1 MQLGMKFMTKTY
13 VRKVKN
19 LVKKILGMNYNLI
32 RSDFDEKNSCKAL
45 EDLLEIKPELLNER
59 SMAGNRRDN
68 KEFYPSA
75 KKIADA
81 FDFYRVYLHK
91 YDDIYPEIPEIG
103 EYDGLH
109 SGTPIK
115 WKPYKGCTR
124 AVKRLLKRNNLFW
137 YPSTSGSM
145 YARQRFLEYLARE
158 GFKLE
163 KSNNYDGMG
172 IDNIVFTS
180 STTHAYTLVCN
191 LLARDEDVILVTG
204 PNYGFFALGPER
216 LNARV
221 EVLNLTEE
229 DNWYV
234 NKEALA
240 NRIDEINKKLKKE
253 WDGKLDYVP
262 KVVAFLNMNPHN
274 PLGKVMNSKN
284 KEILEG
290 IGDVCLE
297 KGVFVIDDLIYRDL
311 TFDRDDL
318 ALPLATYPKYFNNTI
333 SLMGIS
339 KAFGLASFRAGV
351 IVAPIPICRGITTQI
366 FETMDS
372 TPVVQVESVAGA
384 FNASDKRYKEYDKYF
399 KPLMAEYEYRYELF
413 RAMVEGIDSIKDE
426 KVKNKIIRDI
436 KHYEKDEKVREL
448 LFEGVPDVE
457 IRKGTTPESG
467 FFAVMDF
474 TKLKGKRY
482 KDKVIE
488 NDFDMLEY
496 FYIKGKIQYIM
507 GESINWPYPDELIG
521 RISFA
526 LTKKALINNMK
537 IITTSVRELK

>member
-1 MQLGMKFMTKTY
+1 MAKTY
-13 VRKVKN
+13 IRKAKN

-32 RSDFDEKNSCKAL
+32 RSDFDENNSCKAL
-45 EDLLEIKPELLNER
+45 FELLEIKPELLNER
-59 SMAGNRRDN
+59 SMAGNRRD
-68 KEFYPSA
+68 KKDFYPSA

-91 YDDIYPEIPEIG
+91 YDDIYPDIPEIG

-124 AVKRLLKRNNLFW
+124 AVKKLLKRNNLFW
-137 YPSTSGSM
+137 YPSTGGSM
-145 YARQRFLEYLARE
+145 FARQRFLEYLNRE
-158 GFKLE
+158 GFQLDKE
-163 KSNNYDGMG
+163 KDYDGMG

-180 STTHAYTLVCN
+180 STTHAYTLICN
-191 LLARDEDVILVTG
+191 LIARDEDVILVTG

-221 EVLNLTEE
+221 EVLDLSEE
-229 DNWYV
+229 DDWYV
-234 NKEALA
+234 NSDALA
-240 NRIDEINKKLKKE
+240 KRIDEINKQLKKE
-253 WDGKLDYVP
+253 WEGKLDYIP

-274 PLGKVMNSKN
+274 PLGKVMNKKN

-311 TFDRDDL
+311 TFDREDL

-351 IVAPIPICRGITTQI
+351 IVAPIPICRGITTHI
-366 FETMDS
+366 FEMMDS

-384 FNASDKRYKEYDKYF
+384 FNASDKRYREYDRYF
-399 KPLMAEYEYRYELF
+399 EPLMNEYEYRYELF
-413 RAMVEGIDSIKDE
+413 RAMVEGIDSIKDQ
-426 KVKNKIIRDI
+426 KTRNKIIRDI
-436 KHYEKDEKVREL
+436 KHYEKDDDVRKL
-448 LFEGVPDVE
+448 LLEGVPDVE

-474 TKLKGKRY
+474 TKLKGKKY
-482 KDKVIE
+482 GDKVIE

-496 FYIKGKIQYIM
+496 FYIKGKIVYIM
-507 GESINWPYPDELIG
+507 GESINWPNHDELIG
-521 RISFA
+521 RINFA
-526 LTKKALINNMK
+526 LTKKALINNLK
-537 IITTSVRELK
+537 IITTSVRELE

>member
-1 MQLGMKFMTKTY
+1 MVNTY
-13 VRKVKN
+13 IRKAKKI
-19 LVKKILGMNYNLI
+19 VKKILGMNYNLI
-32 RSDFDEKNSCKAL
+32 RSDFDETNFSKAL
-45 EDLLEIKPELLNER
+45 CELLEIRPELLNER
-59 SMAGNRRDN
+59 SMAGERRDK

-91 YDDIYPEIPEIG
+91 YDDIYSEIPEIG

-124 AVKRLLKRNNLFW
+124 AVKKLLKRKNLFW

-145 YARQRFLEYLARE
+145 YAKQRFLEYLDRE
-158 GFKLE
+158 GFQLNKE
-163 KSNNYDGMG
+163 KEYDGMG

-180 STTHAYTLVCN
+180 STTHAYTLICN
-191 LLARDEDVILVTG
+191 LIARDEDVILVTG

-221 EVLNLTEE
+221 EVLELSEE

-234 NKEALA
+234 NSDSLA
-240 NRIDEINKKLKKE
+240 NKIDEVNKKLKKE
-253 WDGKLDYVP
+253 WEGKLDYVP
-262 KVVAFLNMNPHN
+262 RVVAFLNMNPHN
-274 PLGKVMNSKN
+274 PLGKVMNKKN

-311 TFDRDDL
+311 TFDREDL

-384 FNASDKRYKEYDKYF
+384 FNASDKRYREYNRYF
-399 KPLMAEYEYRYELF
+399 RSLMKEYEYRYELF
-413 RAMVEGIDSIKDE
+413 RAMVEGIGSIKDM
-426 KVKNKIIRDI
+426 KTRNKIIRDI
-436 KHYEKDEKVREL
+436 KYYEKDDKIRKL
-448 LFEGVPDVE
+448 LLEGIPNVE
-457 IRKGTTPESG
+457 IRKGTTPEYG

-474 TKLKGKRY
+474 TKLKGKKY
-482 KDKVIE
+482 GDKVIE

-496 FYIKGKIQYIM
+496 FYIKGKVVYIM
-507 GESINWPYPDELIG
+507 GESVNWPNSDELIG
-521 RISFA
+521 RINFA
-526 LTKKALINNMK
+526 LTKRALINNMK

>member
-1 MQLGMKFMTKTY
+1 MSETYIRKIKNITK
-13 VRKVKN
+13 K
-19 LVKKILGMNYNLI
+19 LLGMNYNLI
-32 RSDFDEKNSCKAL
+32 RSDFNKENSGKAL
-45 EDLLEIKPELLNER
+45 NELLDIKPELMNER
-59 SMAGNRRDN
+59 SCAGERRD
-68 KEFYPSA
+68 KKDFYPSA

-91 YDDIYPEIPEIG
+91 YDDIYPNIPEIG

-115 WKPYKGCTR
+115 WKPYSGCTK
-124 AVKRLLKRNNLFW
+124 AVKKLLKKNNLYW
-137 YPSTSGSM
+137 YPSTNGSM
-145 YARQRFLEYLARE
+145 YARQRFLEYLGRE
-158 GFKLE
+158 GFKIE
-163 KSNNYDGMG
+163 KDNNYDGMG

-180 STTHAYTLVCN
+180 STTHAYTMICN
-191 LLARDEDVILVTG
+191 LIAREEDVILVTG

-221 EVLNLTEE
+221 EVLDLKEE
-229 DNWYV
+229 DDWYV
-234 NKEALA
+234 NKDSLA
-240 NRIDEINKKLKKE
+240 KRIDEINNDLKKE
-253 WDGKLDYVP
+253 WKGKLDYTP

-274 PLGKVMNSKN
+274 PLGKVMNKKN

-311 TFDRDDL
+311 TFDREDL

-351 IVAPIPICRGITTQI
+351 IIAPIPICRGITTQI

-384 FNASDKRYKEYDKYF
+384 FNGTDKRYREYDKYF
-399 KPLMAEYEYRYELF
+399 KPLMSEYLYRFELF
-413 RAMVEGIDSIKDE
+413 RAMVDGIDSINDNKL
-426 KVKNKIIRDI
+426 KNRIIRDI
-436 KHYEKDEKVREL
+436 KHYEKDEQNRKL
-448 LFEGVPDVE
+448 LFEGIPNVE
-457 IRKGTTPESG
+457 IRKGTIPESG
-467 FFAVMDF
+467 FFAVLDF
-474 TKLKGKRY
+474 TELKGKKY
-482 KDKVIE
+482 DNKVIE

-496 FYIKGKIQYIM
+496 FYIKGKVVYIM
-507 GESINWPYPDELIG
+507 GESINWPYSDELIG
-521 RISFA
+521 RVNFA

-537 IITTSVRELK
+537 IINASVRELK

>member
-1 MQLGMKFMTKTY
+1 MQLGMKFMADTNI
-13 VRKVKN
+13 RKIKN
-19 LVKKILGMNYNLI
+19 VVKKILGMNYNLI
-32 RSDFDEKNSCKAL
+32 RSDFNEKNSCKAL
-45 EDLLEIKPELLNER
+45 GELLEVKPELLNER
-59 SMAGNRRDN
+59 SMAGERRD
-68 KEFYPSA
+68 KKDFYPSA

-91 YDDIYPEIPEIG
+91 YDDIYIDIPEIG

-124 AVKRLLKRNNLFW
+124 AVRKTLKKNNLFW
-137 YPSTSGSM
+137 YPSTGGAM
-145 YARQRFLEYLARE
+145 YARQRFLEYLDKE
-158 GFKLE
+158 GFKLD
-163 KSNNYDGMG
+163 KSDNYDGIG

-180 STTHAYTLVCN
+180 STTHAYTLICN
-191 LLARDEDVILVTG
+191 LIARDEDVILVTG

-221 EVLNLTEE
+221 EVLDLSEE
-229 DNWYV
+229 DDWYV
-234 NKEALA
+234 NADVLA
-240 NRIDEINKKLKKE
+240 ERIDDINYKLKKE
-253 WDGKLDYVP
+253 WSGKLDYIP

-274 PLGKVMNSKN
+274 PLGKVMNKKN
-284 KEILEG
+284 KKILED
-290 IGDVCLE
+290 IGNVCLE

-311 TFDRDDL
+311 TFDREDL

-384 FNASDKRYKEYDKYF
+384 FNASEKRYKEYERYF
-399 KPLMAEYEYRYELF
+399 GPLMKEYVYRYDLF
-413 RAMVEGIDSIKDE
+413 RAMVEGIDSIENSKTR
-426 KVKNKIIRDI
+426 NKIIRDI
-436 KHYEKDEKVREL
+436 KHYEKDENVRKL
-448 LFEGVPDVE
+448 LLEGIPDVE

-474 TKLKGKRY
+474 TKLKGKKY
-482 KDKVIE
+482 GNKVIE
-488 NDFDMLEY
+488 NDYDMLEY
-496 FYIKGKIQYIM
+496 FYIKGKIVYIM
-507 GESINWPYPDELIG
+507 GESVNWPNTDEIIG
-521 RISFA
+521 RINFA
-526 LTKKALINNMK
+526 LTKKALINNMR
-537 IITTSVRELK
+537 IITTSVRELE

>member
-1 MQLGMKFMTKTY
+1 MAETY
-13 VRKVKN
+13 IRKAKN

-32 RSDFDEKNSCKAL
+32 RSDFDEENSCKAL
-45 EDLLEIKPELLNER
+45 NELLDIKPELLNER
-59 SMAGNRRDN
+59 SMAGERRDK

-91 YDDIYPEIPEIG
+91 YDDIYPDIPEIG

-124 AVKRLLKRNNLFW
+124 AVKKMLKRKNLFW
-137 YPSTSGSM
+137 YPSTGGSM
-145 YARQRFLEYLARE
+145 YARQRFLEYLNRE
-158 GFKLE
+158 GFVLD
-163 KSNNYDGMG
+163 KSKDYDGMG

-180 STTHAYTLVCN
+180 STTHAYTLICN
-191 LLARDEDVILVTG
+191 LIARDEDVILVTG

-221 EVLNLTEE
+221 EVLELSEE
-229 DNWYV
+229 DDWYV
-234 NKEALA
+234 NKDSLA
-240 NRIDEINKKLKKE
+240 KKIDEINKRLKKE
-253 WDGKLDYVP
+253 WEGKLDYIP
-262 KVVAFLNMNPHN
+262 KVAAFLNMNPHN
-274 PLGKVMNSKN
+274 PLGKVMNHKN

-311 TFDRDDL
+311 TFDRNDL

-384 FNASDKRYKEYDKYF
+384 FNASDRRYKEYDRYF
-399 KPLMAEYEYRYELF
+399 KPLMKEYEYRYELF
-413 RAMVEGIDSIKDE
+413 RAMVEGIESIKDG
-426 KVKNKIIRDI
+426 KLRSKIIRDI
-436 KHYEKDEKVREL
+436 KHYEKDEKVRKL
-448 LFEGVPDVE
+448 LLEGIPNVE

-474 TKLKGKRY
+474 TKLKGKKY
-482 KDKVIE
+482 GDKVIE

-496 FYIKGKIQYIM
+496 FYIKGKVVYIM
-507 GESINWPYPDELIG
+507 GESVNWPNSDELIG
-521 RISFA
+521 RINFA

>member
-1 MQLGMKFMTKTY
+1 MQLGMKLMADTNI
-13 VRKVKN
+13 RKIKN
-19 LVKKILGMNYNLI
+19 VVKKILGMNYNLI
-32 RSDFDEKNSCKAL
+32 RSDFNEKNSCKSMEA
-45 EDLLEIKPELLNER
+45 LLEIKPELLNER
-59 SMAGNRRDN
+59 SMAGERRD
-68 KEFYPSA
+68 KKDFYPSA

-91 YDDIYPEIPEIG
+91 YDDIYPDIPEIG

-109 SGTPIK
+109 SGTPMK
-115 WKPYKGCTR
+115 WKPYIGCTR
-124 AVKRLLKRNNLFW
+124 AVKKTLKRKNLFW
-137 YPSTSGSM
+137 YPSTGGSM
-145 YARQRFLEYLARE
+145 YARQRFLEYLGRE
-158 GFKLE
+158 GFKLNKAE
-163 KSNNYDGMG
+163 NYDGMG

-180 STTHAYTLVCN
+180 STTHAYTLICN
-191 LLARDEDVILVTG
+191 LIARDEDVILVTG

-221 EVLNLTEE
+221 EVLDLSEE
-229 DNWYV
+229 DDWYV
-234 NKEALA
+234 NADALA
-240 NRIDEINKKLKKE
+240 ERIDDINYKLKKE
-253 WDGKLDYVP
+253 WSGKLDYIP

-274 PLGKVMNSKN
+274 PLGKVMNKKN
-284 KEILEG
+284 KEILEA

-311 TFDRDDL
+311 TFDREDL

-384 FNASDKRYKEYDKYF
+384 FNATEKRYKEYETYF
-399 KPLMAEYEYRYELF
+399 KPLMKEYEYRYDLF
-413 RAMVEGIDSIKDE
+413 RAMVEGIDTIKDG
-426 KVKNKIIRDI
+426 KLKKKIIRDI
-436 KHYEKDEKVREL
+436 NHYEKNDKIRKL
-448 LFEGVPDVE
+448 LLEGIPNVE

-474 TKLKGKRY
+474 TKLKGKKY
-482 KDKVIE
+482 GNKVIE
-488 NDFDMLEY
+488 NDYDMLEY
-496 FYIKGKIQYIM
+496 FYIKGKVVYIM
-507 GESINWPYPDELIG
+507 GESVNWPNTDEIIG
-521 RISFA
+521 RINFA

-537 IITTSVRELK
+537 IITTSVRELE

>member
-1 MQLGMKFMTKTY
+1 MAETY
-13 VRKVKN
+13 IRKAKN

-32 RSDFDEKNSCKAL
+32 RSDFEKENSSKSL
-45 EDLLEIKPELLNER
+45 NELLEIKPELLNER
-59 SMAGNRRDN
+59 SMAGERRD
-68 KEFYPSA
+68 KKDFYPSA

-91 YDDIYPEIPEIG
+91 YDEIYPDIPEIG

-124 AVKRLLKRNNLFW
+124 AVKRMLKRKNLFW
-137 YPSTSGSM
+137 YPSTGGSM
-145 YARQRFLEYLARE
+145 YARQRFLEYLSRE
-158 GFKLE
+158 GFQLNKE
-163 KSNNYDGMG
+163 QDYDGMG

-180 STTHAYTLVCN
+180 STTHAYTLICN
-191 LLARDEDVILVTG
+191 LIARDEDVILVTG

-221 EVLNLTEE
+221 EVLELSEE
-229 DNWYV
+229 DDWYV
-234 NKEALA
+234 NSESLA
-240 NRIDEINKKLKKE
+240 ERIDEINKKLKKE
-253 WDGKLDYVP
+253 WEGKLDYIP

-274 PLGKVMNSKN
+274 PLGKVMNKKN

-311 TFDRDDL
+311 TFDREDL

-384 FNASDKRYKEYDKYF
+384 FNASDKRYKEYDSYF
-399 KPLMAEYEYRYELF
+399 KPLMKEYRYRYELF
-413 RAMVEGIDSIKDE
+413 RSMVEGIDSIKDI
-426 KVKNKIIRDI
+426 KIRNKIIRDI
-436 KHYEKDEKVREL
+436 KHYEKDDNSRKL
-448 LFEGVPDVE
+448 LLEGIPGVE

-474 TKLKGKRY
+474 TKLKGKKY
-482 KDKVIE
+482 GDKVIE

-496 FYIKGKIQYIM
+496 FYIKGKVVYIM
-507 GESINWPYPDELIG
+507 GESVNWPNSDELIG
-521 RISFA
+521 RINFA
-526 LTKKALINNMK
+526 LTKKALIYSMK